1 MVCSC
6 MIPIPNFPTN
16 CEWGPILWRL
26 LHGIA
31 DKYGKLMSPL
41 FIKEQE
47 LSWVNLINDTMKI
60 LPCKEC
66 REHYKI
72 YLSNNNPK
80 FLKTLPSNEQTLWV
94 QNFFFNLHNEVN
106 LSNNKPLLDFKD
118 LHDTYKNVNFFF
130 DLKHYEKLL
139 VIVFRYNEVS
149 LFSWRSWLKNF
160 KTLQSIYGL

>member
-31 DKYGKLMSPL
+31 DKYGKVITPL
-41 FIKEQE
+41 FLKEQE
-47 LSWVNLINDTMKI
+47 IAWQHLLSETAKI

-66 REHYKI
+66 REHYKT
-72 YLSNNNPK
+72 YLHNNPIIIK
-80 FLKTLPSNEQTLWV
+80 KLSIQDQKIWV
-94 QNFFFNLHNEVN
+94 QKFFFNLHNEVN
-106 LSNNKPLLDFKD
+106 VRNDKPIFDFDK
-118 LHDTYKNVNFFF
+118 LHDTYKNENFFF

-139 VIVFRYNEVS
+139 TIVFQYNEVS
-149 LFSWRSWLKNF
+149 LFAWRAWLKSY
-160 KTLQSIYGL
+160 KTLQSIYGV

>member
-1 MVCSC
+1 

-41 FIKEQE
+41 FLKEQE
-47 LSWVNLINDTMKI
+47 LSWVNLINDTLKI
-60 LPCKEC
+60 LPCKDC

-72 YLSNNNPK
+72 YLFNNNPK
-80 FLKTLPSNEQTLWV
+80 IIKTLPFNEQTLWV
-94 QNFFFNLHNEVN
+94 QNFFFNLHNEIN
-106 LSNNKPLLDFKD
+106 ASNNKPLLDFKD
-118 LHDTYKNVNFFF
+118 LHDTSKNVNFFF
-130 DLKHYEKLL
+130 DLKHFEKLL
-139 VIVFRYNEVS
+139 TIVFRYNEVS

-160 KTLQSIYGL
+160 KTLQSIYGLY